1 MRISDWSSDV
11 CSSDLHFR
19 LAPGQRL
26 ADLGDAPHPGGRE
39 RNQPRPPVGRVGAP
53 LDQPLAAQDVEQA
66 HQARSVDA
74 GQRRQLLLGDPAS
87 GLVQMDQRYPGRI
100 RQAGGGEMR
109 VERLPP
115 AAGEQREAESEA
127 GAWGDV
133 VGHAPIIRR
142 YDLICNSQYMAAT
155 DTAVNRRRSEEHTSE
170 LTSLMRS
177 SYAVFYLEKK

>member
-11 CSSDLHFR
+11 CSSDL
-19 LAPGQRL
+19 
-26 ADLGDAPHPGGRE
+26 
-39 RNQPRPPVGRVGAP
+39 
-53 LDQPLAAQDVEQA
+53 
-66 HQARSVDA
+66 
-74 GQRRQLLLGDPAS
+74 
-87 GLVQMDQRYPGRI
+87 
-100 RQAGGGEMR
+100 GGGEMR

-155 DTAVNRRRSEEHTSE
+155 DTAVNRRAAAPRAGPDDRPSPAPWPAAEIGRAACRE
-170 LTSLMRS
+170 R
-177 SYAVFYLEKK
+177 VCKDG